1 MKRLLLFTIT
11 VYCTITS
18 SCQKNEDYY
27 SCDPKID
34 QWAKTNL
41 TEIRTMTRSE
51 WLNID
56 ISYARAAYLA
66 STPEQKQE
74 IWASKVR
81 DVLAMDWSQKEKIH
95 IKLLLDFIEQ
105 NKEIFEKNA
114 SNDESLCDYVDLF
127 QYKWV
132 SYAREELDWT
142 DKLIFNFAFTIYQIE
157 NKNGD
162 ILNNSGKNI
171 LRLKTKSESR
181 LDCNCNLTSIWYADC
196 EEANCRVLQTGCGF
210 LTFWECNGRHLP

>member
-1 MKRLLLFTIT
+1 MG
-11 VYCTITS
+11 
-18 SCQKNEDYY
+18 KND
-27 SCDPKID
+27 
-34 QWAKTNL
+34 L

-51 WLNID
+51 GLNID

-114 SNDESLCDYVDLF
+114 SNDESLCDFVDVF